1 MSDLENPDDNEPQ
14 GAALPE
20 PTFKTERATPVA
32 SSEGERI
39 GGFAFFL
46 SLAALCPTGIILLY
60 LAFSAVDAIDTE
72 AFAVFSASWLVGLV
86 LGHSVIRGHV
96 SVYIHESKHAIVSN
110 LVGNKRKGMKI
121 DANSGHFTYSYT
133 KKTAHFNA
141 LIALAPYI
149 LPVFTFLSALIAF
162 ALFRED
168 HTLATL
174 VVGIGFGIDTA
185 LNIRDISPI
194 QTDINTIRGGY
205 GVGVLYIC
213 SWNLVIFS
221 VILAWVFNGKAGL
234 TQVLHHITEAFMRF
248 YASLSHGSPEP

>member
-1 MSDLENPDDNEPQ
+1 MSDFEQEREEEPQ

-20 PTFKTERATPVA
+20 PTFKTERVTPTTK
-32 SSEGERI
+32 SEGDRT

-46 SLAALCPTGIILLY
+46 SLAALCPSGLILIY
-60 LAFSAVDAIDTE
+60 LAFSAVESIDTQ
-72 AFAVFSASWLVGLV
+72 AFAVFGAAWIMGIV
-86 LGHSVIRGHV
+86 LGHSIIRGHA

-149 LPVFTFLSALIAF
+149 LPVFTFLAAIVAF

-168 HTLATL
+168 HLFAAL
-174 VVGIGFGIDTA
+174 VLGFGFGVDTA
-185 LNIRDISPI
+185 LNVRDISPI
-194 QTDINTIRGGY
+194 QTDINTIKGGY
-205 GVGVLYIC
+205 GIGLLYIF
-213 SWNLVIFS
+213 SWNLVIFA
-221 VILAWVFNGKAGL
+221 VLLTWVFGGKAGL

-248 YASLSHGSPEP
+248 YASLSRGAPEP